1 MKITVETRENCDY
14 IIICR
19 TLVDTIPQT
28 ISKPT
33 STAPETAV
41 KCEANQ
47 AMDENPLNFSKTAKL
62 LGVRRRD
69 MMNLLESQGYIYRDD
84 ERKPYALDKYVK
96 QGLFQ
101 NIPYHCRNGHH
112 GMHTR
117 ITKKGIA
124 FIAELL
130 QVEKLK

>member
-1 MKITVETRENCDY
+1 MKLQIEINENVDFIIVFRKINDASQEAKPEVTSIKETTVE
-14 IIICR
+14 
-19 TLVDTIPQT
+19 
-28 ISKPT
+28 S
-33 STAPETAV
+33 
-41 KCEANQ
+41 
-47 AMDENPLNFSKTAKL
+47 DENPMNFTDTAKL
-62 LGVRRRD
+62 LGVKRKD
-69 MMNLLESQGYIYRDD
+69 MLALLESQGYICRDD

>member
-1 MKITVETRENCDY
+1 MKLQIEIKENVDFIFVFRNVNDAGQEATPEVPSIKETTVE
-14 IIICR
+14 
-19 TLVDTIPQT
+19 
-28 ISKPT
+28 S
-33 STAPETAV
+33 
-41 KCEANQ
+41 
-47 AMDENPLNFSKTAKL
+47 DENSLNFNDTAKL

-69 MMNLLESQGYIYRDD
+69 MMALLESQGYIYRDA
-84 ERKPYALDKYVK
+84 ERKPYAFDKYVE

-112 GMHTR
+112 GMYTR

-130 QVEKLK
+130 QAEKLK